1 MFGIVTLYNNS
12 QSDNLTDKQ
21 YRVHYGHDPN
31 DERKAGADNIYNK
44 DCKQTLHPKI
54 TVFNTCCV
62 KYNFRFTLII
72 FFLLSLCRGTWII
85 RIKGCYRFNENMHIY
100 H

>member
-44 DCKQTLHPKI
+44 DCKQTLHLKI

-72 FFLLSLCRGTWII
+72 FFSAFSLQGHLDHKNKGLLQV
-85 RIKGCYRFNENMHIY
+85 
-100 H
+100 